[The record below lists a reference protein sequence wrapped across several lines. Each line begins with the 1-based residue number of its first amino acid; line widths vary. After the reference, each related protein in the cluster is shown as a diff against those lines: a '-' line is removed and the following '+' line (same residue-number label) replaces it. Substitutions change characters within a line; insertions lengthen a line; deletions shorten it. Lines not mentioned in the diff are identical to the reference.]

1 MNRCLFKE
9 VSYLNP
15 FMPKADPPSADRVES
30 ICVAETFRFP
40 VGKWK
45 AKAFLYIL
53 KAIPLFGGMSYNI
66 KEIKSLNSCLAENN
80 WAYSL
85 LFYNRS
91 KRDNLQKKGWK

>member
-15 FMPKADPPSADRVES
+15 SGLNLFVKANA
-30 ICVAETFRFP
+30 
-40 VGKWK
+40 
-45 AKAFLYIL
+45 L
-53 KAIPLFGGMSYNI
+53 SYNI